1 LLVWK
6 TEKRRKRLTD
16 ATKEKIA
23 FRLTEV
29 SILPAATAAAA
40 AALTEIMCWL
50 Y

>member
-1 LLVWK
+1 LLVSK

-23 FRLTEV
+23 LRLTEV
-29 SILPAATAAAA
+29 SILPAARAAA
-40 AALTEIMCWL
+40 AALTEILCWL